1 MVLPLPPV
9 PSAATFQLLPFWE
22 KFLVL
27 LHVKFIGCWTLANS
41 SMEQLLSKGVFGWG
55 LCLVDL
61 PVQSLLQM
69 YLAKGCGLGP
79 GQLWT
84 PAGIGLE
91 GLYFGGKKEAVAIVG
106 GRCNCRLNKSHQEGD
121 SPWPTIGIG

>member
-1 MVLPLPPV
+1 MSSAGQVQKPRCSVLPFAFQVLSQWF

-27 LHVKFIGCWTLANS
+27 LHVKFIGRWTLVNS

-79 GQLWT
+79 GQL
-84 PAGIGLE
+84 
-91 GLYFGGKKEAVAIVG
+91 
-106 GRCNCRLNKSHQEGD
+106 
-121 SPWPTIGIG
+121 